1 MITLPRE
8 DNPMSETTN
17 KTNTNNQPIDILL
30 VEDNE
35 ADIKVTL
42 RAFEKAKIKNNISVA
57 RDGEEAIDYIYHQSK
72 YTDKKKFP
80 LPDLILLDI
89 QLPKLDGFAVLKRLK
104 EDKKFKLI
112 PVVMLTSS
120 KSEEDVA
127 ESYRDGAVSFIQKP
141 VNYEEF
147 EKIVDGFNF
156 YWHIINKIPHLEA

>member
-1 MITLPRE
+1 LTKAPME
-8 DNPMSETTN
+8 DNPMSEAAN

-42 RAFEKAKIKNNISVA
+42 RAFDKAKIKNNISVA
-57 RDGEEAIDYIYHQSK
+57 RDGEEAIDYIYHQNK

-104 EDKKFKLI
+104 EDDKLKLI

-120 KSEEDVA
+120 KSEEDVI

-141 VNYEEF
+141 VDYKEF
-147 EKIVDGFNF
+147 EKVVDGFNF
-156 YWHIINKIPHLEA
+156 YWNIINKFPHLE